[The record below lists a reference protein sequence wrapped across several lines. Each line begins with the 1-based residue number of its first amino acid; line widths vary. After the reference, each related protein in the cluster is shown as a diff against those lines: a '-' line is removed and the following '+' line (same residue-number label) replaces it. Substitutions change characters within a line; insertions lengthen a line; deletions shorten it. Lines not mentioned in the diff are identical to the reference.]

1 MPSSSGCYN
10 TTYQPPPSRQ
20 HSSGL
25 QRMSLNGSQFLEPEP
40 ASPSASTL
48 VGSPMTPRPES
59 RPFSWNVQSGGPPS
73 HLNTSRSPSFD
84 PHQRTPALRIHSSTD
99 SRSSSDDGKD
109 YHASAARTLGS
120 QQNRYLGQSWNNSSN
135 NNWDV
140 ESSHV
145 SVMMDDISLE
155 SFTPSD
161 SPPTRKEPNGLQ
173 RLYKKASM
181 GRGGRRNNNYNRRD
195 GTSTPQSEFGRSS
208 NNSIVTLL
216 AQTNTMTTN
225 SSSTTLFGSFGFKK
239 GQNSSFGSHKG
250 KSMDSDSPP
259 ESPRPTQ
266 TAVDMGADGKMYM
279 KKPKAKKFG
288 VKGKGNK
295 KGGGGDGGNGDRKA
309 LFSNERTFIH
319 WIKFGILLGSL
330 GLTLCNFGVVGTLA
344 FHVGAT
350 VLVIAM
356 GALCY
361 AAISFHRR
369 DRSLSRRLGGALARK
384 QAKKEAKGAPAEGP
398 LKPAAMFPDEICYY
412 DRVGPTVLCT
422 ALLGAYC
429 LNFYLSMIRGSS
441 HGGGLGYFHSQFGEE
456 S

>member
-1 MPSSSGCYN
+1 MSSSSGPYN

-20 HSSGL
+20 HASGL
-25 QRMSLNGSQFLEPEP
+25 RRMSLNGSQFLEPEP

-73 HLNTSRSPSFD
+73 HLNPSRSATFD

-99 SRSSSDDGKD
+99 SRSSSEDGKD
-109 YHASAARTLGS
+109 HHASAARTLGS
-120 QQNRYLGQSWNNSSN
+120 QQTRCLGQSWNLSSN
-135 NNWDV
+135 NDWDAAS
-140 ESSHV
+140 SSHV

-161 SPPTRKEPNGLQ
+161 LPPKRKEPNGLQ

-181 GRGGRRNNNYNRRD
+181 GRGGGRRNNIYNRRD
-195 GTSTPQSEFGRSS
+195 GASTPQSEYGPSS
-208 NNSIVTLL
+208 NNSIITLL

-225 SSSTTLFGSFGFKK
+225 SSSTTLFGSFGLKK
-239 GQNSSFGSHKG
+239 GQNSSFGSHNG
-250 KSMDSDSPP
+250 KSMDTDSLP
-259 ESPRPTQ
+259 ESPRPKQ

-344 FHVGAT
+344 FYVGAT
-350 VLVIAM
+350 VLLIAM
-356 GALCY
+356 SALGY
-361 AAISFHRR
+361 AATSFHRR
-369 DRSLSRRLGGALARK
+369 DRSLSRRLRGALARK
-384 QAKKEAKGAPAEGP
+384 QAKKEAKGAPVEGS
-398 LKPAAMFPDEICYY
+398 LKPATLFPDEICYY
-412 DRVGPTVLCT
+412 DRVGPTVLCA

-429 LNFYLSMIRGSS
+429 LNFYCK
-441 HGGGLGYFHSQFGEE
+441 FGHEPA
-456 S
+456 SFKKCVP